1 MLIISLFFIV
11 FAFDVFGSTE
21 GNITNEILGFLVSI
35 LPGVCL
41 LLSTIICWHKKRIL
55 SYLIGILSIVFFI
68 FFGMYQISDS
78 LEIIIFIFIPMTA
91 LSVLLFINSKK

>member
-1 MLIISLFFIV
+1 MIVISLSFII

-21 GNITNEILGFLVSI
+21 GNIANEIFGFLLSI
-35 LPGVCL
+35 LPGLLL

-68 FFGMYQISDS
+68 FFGMYQIMDS
-78 LEIIIFIFIPMTA
+78 FEIIFIIFMPMAA
-91 LSVLLFINSKK
+91 LSALLFRESKN